1 MSLLGRVS
9 VTLDLLWVL
18 VGPDV
23 FLFLGRPRGKGA
35 HTECFDE
42 QRWAGVKG
50 VDGCAEGCV
59 LGREG
64 GMISMPNSL

>member
-9 VTLDLLWVL
+9 VTLELPWML

-23 FLFLGRPRGKGA
+23 FLFLGRPRGEGA
-35 HTECFDE
+35 QRESFDE
-42 QRWAGVKG
+42 QRWAGAKG
-50 VDGCAEGCV
+50 VDVCAEGCV